1 MQEGN
6 PSPARAPLDALSSL
20 EVRLCRAAGERPGG
34 ALLARIVAAQAMGLG
49 VLPPD
54 LELGAVQY
62 RRLMEHYFPGIGVT
76 PGSPSVPPDRPQ
88 ERRDLYELM
97 WAHRAGRDLCESWI
111 AAIVARAC
119 LGGNHLW
126 QDLGLAHRE
135 MLTRLMETHFPGLAE
150 RNEGDMKWK
159 KFLYRQLCLAEGLRI
174 CRAPSCQVCPDY
186 ADCFGPET

>member
-1 MQEGN
+1 MSLHPG
-6 PSPARAPLDALSSL
+6 APLDALSSL
-20 EVRLCRAAGERPGG
+20 EARLSRAAGDRPGG

-49 VLPPD
+49 VLPPH
-54 LELGAVQY
+54 LGLGQARH
-62 RRLMEHYFPGIGVT
+62 RRLMAHCFPGIDVA
-76 PGSPSVPPDRPQ
+76 PGSPPAPPDRPQ

-97 WAHRAGRDLCESWI
+97 WAHRAGLDPCEDWL
-111 AAIVARAC
+111 AGIVAAAC

-126 QDLGLAHRE
+126 QDLGLAHRGA
-135 MLTRLMETHFPGLAE
+135 LTGLMETHFPGLAA
-150 RNEGDMKWK
+150 RNQGDMKWK